1 MFELWRVS
9 KGVDGKVLK
18 ARATQGSIYTDY
30 KSVLLLLDVFFFC
43 LRSFHV
49 VLSADVVI
57 AIAELVMQIQRTKET
72 G

>member
-1 MFELWRVS
+1 MFELWPVS
-9 KGVDGKVLK
+9 KGVDGKVHK

-30 KSVLLLLDVFFFC
+30 KSVLLLLDFFFC